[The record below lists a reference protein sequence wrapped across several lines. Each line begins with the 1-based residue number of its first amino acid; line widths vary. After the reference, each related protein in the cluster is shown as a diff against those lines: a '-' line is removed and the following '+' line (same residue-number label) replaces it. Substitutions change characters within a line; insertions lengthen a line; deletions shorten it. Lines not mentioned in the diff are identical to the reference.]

1 MKQIRYLVVTAL
13 ILASYSVFAAAPV
26 LGTDAES
33 KYAREIAPPAGKSLV
48 YIYQRDRDGSGVTPK
63 IWLNN
68 YEIGRLV
75 PGTFTVWQLAPGQLN
90 IRVDGTQPA
99 NLSIIS
105 EAGKV
110 YLIRVS
116 VVQTAAGPEPELT
129 SLPASYRSDMVAT
142 QLIKN
147 PRSLTTVA
155 STSPAKQAPPPAPQ
169 VTQAQPAPQA
179 ESRPASEPVKQT
191 SSSTPAYL
199 TPGGM
204 SLLIKTGALTLSA
217 ETQTILGSDWR
228 FDDSASGVYDIELYY
243 QFDSGLTV
251 GGELIGYSAEFS
263 TLANTD
269 KHNVDVLILMGDAKQ
284 YFRTEASFQPYIGAG
299 IGFATT
305 DVSGPSLSGSTSG
318 LAYQAMAGVEYRGEN
333 IGVTAEYKFISA
345 DTEDASGE
353 KVDVS
358 GSGFFAGIAIHF

>member
-1 MKQIRYLVVTAL
+1 MNLIRYLVFTAL
-13 ILASYSVFAAAPV
+13 MLVSHSVFAAAPV
-26 LGTDAES
+26 FGTDAEN
-33 KYAREIAPPAGKSLV
+33 KYAREIAPPPGKSLV

-75 PGTFTVWQLAPGQLN
+75 PGTFTVWQLAPGQLD

-129 SLPASYRSDMVAT
+129 SLPASYRSDMIAT

-147 PRSLTTVA
+147 PRSLTSVA
-155 STSPAKQAPPPAPQ
+155 STSPAKQTPPPAQ
-169 VTQAQPAPQA
+169 SVTQAQPTPQT
-179 ESRPASEPVKQT
+179 ESKPASESVKRS
-191 SSSTPAYL
+191 SSSTPTY
-199 TPGGM
+199 TPGNM
-204 SLLIKTGALTLSA
+204 SLLIKTGALTLSS
-217 ETQTILGSDWR
+217 ETQTILGNDWR
-228 FDDSASGVYDIELYY
+228 FDDSASGIYDIELYY

-251 GGELIGYSAEFS
+251 GGELIGYSAEFT

-269 KHNVDVLILMGDAKQ
+269 KHTVDVLILMGNAKQ
-284 YFRTEASFQPYIGAG
+284 YFRPESSFQPYIGAG
-299 IGFATT
+299 IGVATA

-318 LAYQAMAGVEYRGEN
+318 LAYQAMAGIEYRGEN
-333 IGVTAEYKFISA
+333 FGVTAEYKFISA
-345 DTEDASGE
+345 DTEDSAGQ

-358 GSGFFAGIAIHF
+358 GSGIFAGIAIHF